1 MTNSTKTLN
10 KIGVDVAKR
19 KLDVALDETRFVT
32 MDNHEKAYIAFL
44 KTLKAP
50 LDSLHFVM
58 EATGGYEK
66 KFAAFLLSKS
76 IAVSIVN
83 PKRVRDYAKAMGKL
97 AKNDRIDATVIR
109 EYANTAKLVVIEQQ
123 SPSGQQLKA
132 LVKRRNQLSKHH
144 ALEKQYLET
153 TTDKASLRSIN
164 GLIKVLE
171 RQIQSLHTQIQ
182 SLMDQDPDYC
192 EKKQMIIEVDGI
204 GEQTAAN
211 LLANLPEMGTLTN
224 KQIAAL
230 AGVAPFC
237 NDSGNHKG
245 KRMIWGG
252 RKEVRTA
259 LYMPMLSAIRFN
271 KPIQAYYQRLV
282 KRGKVRQ
289 VAVIACMRKLLTIL
303 NSMLRNNTRWN
314 PDYANSH

>member
-1 MTNSTKTLN
+1 MTNSIKTLN

-19 KLDVALDETRFVT
+19 KLDIAVDETRFVT
-32 MDNHEKAYIAFL
+32 IDNNETAFIAFL
-44 KTLKAP
+44 KTIKVP
-50 LDSLHFVM
+50 LNRLQFVM

-76 IAVSIVN
+76 IPVSIVN

-97 AKNDRIDATVIR
+97 AKNDRIDAYMIR
-109 EYANTAKLVVIEQQ
+109 EYANTAKLAVIEQQ
-123 SPSGQQLKA
+123 SPSEQQLKA

-144 ALEKQYLET
+144 VLEKQYLET
-153 TTDKASLRSIN
+153 STDKGSLRSIN
-164 GLIKVLE
+164 GLIKILE
-171 RQIQSLHTQIQ
+171 RQIQSLDAQIQ
-182 SLMDQDPDYC
+182 SLMNQDPDYC

-211 LLANLPEMGTLTN
+211 LLANLPELGYLTN

-230 AGVAPFC
+230 SGVAPFC

-252 RKEVRTA
+252 RKEIRTA

-271 KPIQAYYQRLV
+271 KPIQTYYQRLV

-303 NSMLRNNTRWN
+303 NSMLRNKSRWN
-314 PDYANSH
+314 PDYAKSY